1 MKVQNVFAVLAVA
14 LATMAFTLV
23 AVGPWNVGVSADA
36 KAVSPRIVQPKFASH
51 GCEFTLKTP
60 KATYQP
66 GEPPV
71 IDVTA
76 VNTTGKDAEATVW
89 ISLMTTQVPSPLARA
104 LPIPRVAWSKSWCVS
119 LKPGETKTTSL
130 TADVKLDAK
139 QNVTI
144 TIGDKKQAV
153 MVTELPVRG
162 SKPAKKAAAK

>member
-1 MKVQNVFAVLAVA
+1 MRVQNVFGVLAVA

-36 KAVSPRIVQPKFASH
+36 KLIAPRIVQPKFASH
-51 GCEFTLKTP
+51 GCQFTLKTA
-60 KATYQP
+60 KAEYKP

-71 IDVTA
+71 LDVTA

-89 ISLMTTQVPSPLARA
+89 VSLMTTAVPSPLARA
-104 LPIPRVAWSKSWCVS
+104 LPIPRSAWSKSWCVS

-130 TADVKLDAK
+130 TADVKLSAK

-144 TIGDKKQAV
+144 TIGDKQQAV
-153 MVTELPVRG
+153 MLKELPVRR
-162 SKPAKKAAAK
+162 SEPAKKAAAK